1 VSHPQAQSKKLE
13 PSSEASENPTPN
25 TKSGDV
31 VTPMMA
37 QYLAIK
43 KDHPGSL
50 LFYRM
55 GDFYELFFDDAVE
68 ASRALDIALTKR
80 GKYQGQDIPMCG
92 VPVHSHENYLHRLI
106 RKGFQVSVCEQTE
119 NPKEAKKRGA
129 KSVVNRAVKRVI
141 TRGTLTE
148 DSLLDAREH
157 NYLCA
162 VADVRGELALAWL
175 EISTGEFSA
184 QAIKPDHLEAVL
196 SRIHPSELLL
206 TKNMAM
212 DNAYQEALRPW
223 QDHINTID
231 SKLFDSERAR
241 LKLQELFEVKTLQA
255 FGDLGRSEI
264 AAAGALIDYVEQT
277 QKGQLPRLN
286 GFKQIRSGG
295 LMEMDAATRRN
306 LELTMTLSG
315 NVKGSLLDIID
326 FTKTGPGA
334 RLLATRLAA
343 PLTDV
348 DDITGRLDDVQF
360 LLDRTALRTT
370 LRDHFGKCPDMER
383 ALSRV
388 SLGRGG
394 PRDLAV
400 LLTGLSTGHHV
411 RRILED
417 AEADEGADKSSNQV
431 LSRLPN
437 GLKYYAADLG
447 HHHELIDLL
456 KRALKAELPVHARD
470 GGFIQHGYS
479 PSLDELLE
487 LRDESRRLIAEL
499 QGKYIEHTGLSIL
512 KIRQNNV
519 LGFFIEV
526 PARQAENMP
535 IDADSIYIHRQTLA
549 NQVRYTT
556 VELSDIEGR
565 IARAADQALAL
576 ELQLFDELVTAVK
589 DGAPQ
594 IAVTAMAVAGLDVT
608 ASLAELAVT
617 RRYCRPQI
625 NNSYAFDIKNGR
637 HAVVEAV
644 LQASRSQNT
653 SQAFIAN
660 DCCLGSKV
668 NSDDDGPDQAE
679 DLNSSPIAP
688 GRLWLLSGPN
698 MAGKST
704 FLRQNALIAVLAQM
718 GSFVPA
724 AAAEIGIIDRLF
736 SRVGAADDL
745 ARGQSTFMVE
755 MVETA
760 TILNQAG
767 PKSLVI
773 LDEIGRGTATYDGL
787 SIAWAVIE
795 HLHQEN
801 RSRALFATHYHEL
814 TSLASRLDEL
824 RCHTMRVKE
833 WQDEVIFLHEVA
845 EGTADRSYGI
855 HVGKLAG
862 LPGAVI
868 DRAGQ
873 VLSKLEEGDQASA
886 ITRLADD
893 LPLFQALQRPQS
905 VVKAEPQPWDKLI
918 DEIQPDHLTPIQA
931 LEWVYQLKAMKN
943 DGPQAK

>member
-1 VSHPQAQSKKLE
+1 VSHPQTQSKTLA
-13 PSSEASENPTPN
+13 PSSEASENPTSKA
-25 TKSGDV
+25 KSGDV

-55 GDFYELFFDDAVE
+55 GDFYELFFDDAIE

-80 GKYQGQDIPMCG
+80 GKFKGQDIPMCG
-92 VPVHSHENYLHRLI
+92 VPAHSHENYLHRLI
-106 RKGFQVSVCEQTE
+106 HKGFKVSVCEQTE

-162 VADVRGELALAWL
+162 VADVRGELALAWF
-175 EISTGEFSA
+175 EISTGEFST
-184 QAIKPDHLEAVL
+184 QAIMPGHLEAVL
-196 SRIHPSELLL
+196 SRIRPSEILMSE
-206 TKNMAM
+206 TMVSA
-212 DNAYQEALRPW
+212 DDFQEALRPW
-223 QDHINTID
+223 QDQINPID
-231 SKLFDSERAR
+231 NKSFDSERAR
-241 LKLQELFEVKTLQA
+241 LKLQKLFEVKTLQA
-255 FGDLGRSEI
+255 FGDFGRSEV

-286 GFKQIRSGG
+286 GVRQIRSGG

-326 FTKTGPGA
+326 FTKTGSGA
-334 RLLATRLAA
+334 RLLATRLAS

-348 DDITGRLDDVQF
+348 DDINGRLDDVQF
-360 LLDRTALRTT
+360 LLDRTDLRTN
-370 LRDHFGKCPDMER
+370 LRDHFEKCPDMER

-388 SLGRGG
+388 SLDRGG

-400 LLTGLSTGHHV
+400 LLTGLSIGHSV
-411 RRILED
+411 RRLLED
-417 AEADEGADKSSNQV
+417 TEADGGMDKDSNQV
-431 LSRLPN
+431 LTSLSG
-437 GLKYYAADLG
+437 GLAEYSVDLG

-456 KRALKAELPVHARD
+456 RRALKSELPTHARD
-470 GGFIQHGYS
+470 GGFIQHGFS

-499 QGKYIEHTGLSIL
+499 QGKYIGDTGLSIL

-535 IDADSIYIHRQTLA
+535 TGTDSIYIHRQTLA

-589 DGAPQ
+589 NEASQ
-594 IAVTAMAVAGLDVT
+594 VAAAAAAIAGLDVA

-617 RRYCRPQI
+617 RRYCRPKI

-644 LQASRSQNT
+644 LQNASSENAGR
-653 SQAFIAN
+653 AFIAN
-660 DCCLGSKV
+660 DCCLGAKV
-668 NSDDDGPDQAE
+668 NRDDESDKPDK
-679 DLNSSPIAP
+679 LTSSSIAP

-724 AAAEIGIIDRLF
+724 TSAQIGIIDRLF

-833 WQDEVIFLHEVA
+833 WQDEVVFLHEVA

-862 LPGAVI
+862 LPEGVI

-905 VVKAEPQPWDKLI
+905 VIKTEPQPWDTLI
-918 DEIQPDHLTPIQA
+918 DEIQPDHLSPIQA

-943 DGPQAK
+943 DGPKQ